1 MPVYIL
7 ICLHL
12 LQGDFGD
19 VSARKALRK
28 KLGCKSFDWYVKNV
42 YPELFIPGES
52 LAKGE
57 VSERCYE

>member
-1 MPVYIL
+1 MYMYV
-7 ICLHL
+7 CF
-12 LQGDFGD
+12 QGDFGD
-19 VSARKALRK
+19 VSSRKALRK

-57 VSERCYE
+57 VSQNERF